1 MASRYN
7 LAKEKMEVACK
18 PNDAQLYQPVT
29 IKMVREAIDDAVAA
43 FVQAD
48 GERLLVVM
56 DRKENVTSTV

>member
-1 MASRYN
+1 
-7 LAKEKMEVACK
+7 MEVACK

-29 IKMVREAIDDAVAA
+29 IKMVHEAIDDAVAA